1 MLVYAGACVCVCAL
15 ACLLRIVSRDK
26 ISRFKN
32 TCYIYIH
39 VYMRHKMFFCLVK
52 TWNSVDGQALRRR
65 ADNIHHRINAAA
77 QLVLIL

>member
-1 MLVYAGACVCVCAL
+1 
-15 ACLLRIVSRDK
+15 
-26 ISRFKN
+26 
-32 TCYIYIH
+32 
-39 VYMRHKMFFCLVK
+39 MRHKMFFCLVK